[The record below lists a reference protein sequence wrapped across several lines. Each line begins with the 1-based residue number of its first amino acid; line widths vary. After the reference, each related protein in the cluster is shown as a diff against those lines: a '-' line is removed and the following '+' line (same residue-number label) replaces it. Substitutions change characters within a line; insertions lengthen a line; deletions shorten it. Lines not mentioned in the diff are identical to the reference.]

1 MFKTA
6 LKWGG
11 YSGGTLIIIIALSEV
26 IMGGS
31 SPDNYAASQVFGYV
45 TFVACLGMIYL
56 GLNEAGE
63 SHNTI
68 WKKVVLGLSI
78 SFVAGILF
86 GIYNVIYTSY
96 INPEFLDEYYAYYIS
111 QLPVQSGPEYD
122 AQVAALEADK
132 EMFMHPVT
140 QFLAMSATVIAVGI
154 PESVLL
160 AVIHKKMS
168 KV

>member
-1 MFKTA
+1 MLKTA

-11 YSGGTLIIIIALSEV
+11 YSGGILIIIIALGEV

-31 SPDNYAASQVFGYV
+31 NPDNYAASQIFGYV

-56 GLNEAGE
+56 GLNEAGD
-63 SHNTI
+63 SYNTI

-86 GIYNVIYTSY
+86 GVYNVIYTSY

-122 AQVAALEADK
+122 AQVATLEADK
-132 EMFMHPVT
+132 EMFMHPLT

-154 PESVLL
+154 PESILL
-160 AVIHKKMS
+160 AVIHKKLR
-168 KV
+168 KA